1 MSAYRPPRFSLPRYF
16 PSGRTRTTLSA
27 RRNLHVCTTWFCPG
41 VLWAVLAAL
50 CFLSAPN
57 ARCQEKTGGIFVR
70 VQSPDKSSVD
80 QATVNLFTFSGA
92 PLRTA
97 TTVGGQ
103 AVFESLPK
111 ATYVL
116 EVTAA
121 GYERF
126 RQSVELSIN
135 GDEQWVYVT
144 LTPLGGFKSSSGPS
158 GPPIL
163 APNAQKEL
171 NKALESLRADKLD
184 EARKHLEKVSRSAPS
199 NPDVN
204 YLWGMYYAQSKDWAH
219 AQAYWEKAIQFY
231 PRHEFAL
238 AALGQLALQN
248 GDFPKAIDYLGRA
261 VEASP
266 SSWRHE
272 QQLAEAYLRH
282 NEFDQA
288 QKHAVRAI
296 ELGKDRA
303 GAAQLVLA
311 KAYLRQNQP
320 QLAQKALTALL
331 AEQPSGPDSQQASQL
346 LEALKHPVAASTAV
360 APVAAATPS
369 VETVKPAP
377 TTSTY
382 IREELLPP
390 AKWMPPDV
398 DESMPP
404 VESGAACPLR
414 QIQDEVAKR
423 VRNFVDGVNRISATE
438 ALDHEVVDRFGLTT
452 KRETRNFTYVES
464 LQEVKPG
471 MYRVEEYRNGTM
483 GLDVFPER
491 LASLGLGSL
500 VMIFHPAYRDEYE
513 VTCEGLSRWHGALAW
528 QLHFRQ
534 RADKPVRLREYTL
547 AKQVFPVALRG
558 RAWIATNS
566 YQVVSL
572 ETDIVAP
579 IPQIR
584 LKAEHISI
592 DYAPVKFRKGSEEL
606 WLPQSAELFFDLGG
620 RRIHR
625 RHHFTNYLLFSVDE
639 NQKIAAPTVD
649 AESETSP
656 VSEPNF

>member
-1 MSAYRPPRFSLPRYF
+1 LAIVAATVCLLFAPTRLPAQASGTADGSILVHVRLPDGSSLDR
-16 PSGRTRTTLSA
+16 GA
-27 RRNLHVCTTWFCPG
+27 
-41 VLWAVLAAL
+41 
-50 CFLSAPN
+50 
-57 ARCQEKTGGIFVR
+57 I
-70 VQSPDKSSVD
+70 
-80 QATVNLFTFSGA
+80 VNLFTLTGA
-92 PLRTA
+92 S
-97 TTVGGQ
+97 VGIGQMQGGQ
-103 AVFESLPK
+103 VDFEGIPEGRY
-111 ATYVL
+111 TL
-116 EVTAA
+116 EVVAP
-121 GYERF
+121 GYQKDTE
-126 RQSVELSIN
+126 QVELTIK
-135 GDEQWVYVT
+135 GERVQVYAT
-144 LTPLGGFKSSSGPS
+144 LRPESNAGKASQHSSA
-158 GPPIL
+158 PIL
-163 APNAQKEL
+163 APDAQKEL
-171 NKALESLRADKLD
+171 SKTLEALRDGKLD
-184 EARKHLEKVSRSAPS
+184 EAKKHLDKLIRKAPA

-204 YLWGMYYAQSKDWAH
+204 YIAGMYYAQINDWPH
-219 AQAYWEKAIQFY
+219 ARGYWEKAIQIY
-231 PRHEFAL
+231 PQHAFSL
-238 AALGQLALQN
+238 AALGEAAVQS
-248 GDFPKAIDYLGRA
+248 GDLPAAIGFLGRA
-261 VEASP
+261 VAAAP
-266 SSWRHE
+266 SSWHFEER
-272 QQLAEAYLRH
+272 LAEAYLLH
-282 NEFDQA
+282 DEYDQA
-288 QKHAVRAI
+288 QKHAEHAI

-303 GAAQLVLA
+303 SPAQFVLA
-311 KAYLRQNQP
+311 KVFLRQNQP

-331 AEQPSGPDSQQASQL
+331 AEQPSGPDSQQARQL
-346 LEALKHPVAASTAV
+346 LEALKHPVASSTAV
-360 APVAAATPS
+360 APVAAATPN
-369 VETVKPAP
+369 VESVKPAP
-377 TTSTY
+377 PTSTF

-398 DESMPP
+398 DESMPL
-404 VESGAACPLR
+404 VESGAACPL
-414 QIQDEVAKR
+414 QQVQDEVAKR
-423 VRNFVDGVNRISATE
+423 VRAFVDGVNRISANE
-438 ALDHEVVDRFGLTT
+438 ALDHEVVDRYGLTT

-534 RADKPVRLREYTL
+534 RADKPIRLREYTV

-558 RAWIATNS
+558 RAWIATDS

-592 DYAPVKFRKGSEEL
+592 DYAPVKFRKNNEEL

-625 RHHFTNYLLFSVDE
+625 RHHFSNYMLFSVDE

-656 VSEPNF
+656 VSQPNF

>member
-1 MSAYRPPRFSLPRYF
+1 VSTFSLTAVARSRYRPFDKKGAARGLVSRFRLPI
-16 PSGRTRTTLSA
+16 A
-27 RRNLHVCTTWFCPG
+27 
-41 VLWAVLAAL
+41 AAAL
-50 CFLSAPN
+50 CLLFAPTRLP
-57 ARCQEKTGGIFVR
+57 AQASGTGDGSILVHVR
-70 VQSPDKSSVD
+70 LPDGSSLD
-80 QATVNLFTFSGA
+80 RGAIVNLFTLTGA
-92 PLRTA
+92 S
-97 TTVGGQ
+97 VGIGQMQGGQ
-103 AVFESLPK
+103 VDFEGIPEGRY
-111 ATYVL
+111 TL
-116 EVTAA
+116 EVVAP
-121 GYERF
+121 GYQRDTE
-126 RQSVELSIN
+126 QVELTIK
-135 GDEQWVYVT
+135 GERIQVYAT
-144 LTPLGGFKSSSGPS
+144 LRPESNAGKASQHSSA
-158 GPPIL
+158 PIL
-163 APNAQKEL
+163 APDAQKEL
-171 NKALESLRADKLD
+171 SKTLEALREGKLD
-184 EARKHLEKVSRSAPS
+184 EAKKHLDKLIRKAPA

-204 YLWGMYYAQSKDWAH
+204 YIAGMYYAQINDWPH
-219 AQAYWEKAIQFY
+219 ARGYWEKAIQIY
-231 PRHEFAL
+231 PQHAFSL
-238 AALGQLALQN
+238 AALGEAAVQS
-248 GDFPKAIDYLGRA
+248 GDLPAAIGFLGRA
-261 VEASP
+261 VAAAP
-266 SSWRHE
+266 SSWHFEER
-272 QQLAEAYLRH
+272 LAEAYLLH
-282 NEFDQA
+282 DEYDQA
-288 QKHAVRAI
+288 QKHAEHAI

-303 GAAQLVLA
+303 SPAQFVLA
-311 KAYLRQNQP
+311 KVFLRQNQP

-331 AEQPSGPDSQQASQL
+331 AEQPSGPDSQQARQL
-346 LEALKHPVAASTAV
+346 LETLKHPVAASTAV
-360 APVAAATPS
+360 APVAAATPN
-369 VETVKPAP
+369 VESVKPAP
-377 TTSTY
+377 PTSTY

-398 DESMPP
+398 DESMPL
-404 VESGAACPLR
+404 VESGGACPL
-414 QIQDEVAKR
+414 QQVQDEVAKR
-423 VRNFVDGVNRISATE
+423 VRGFVDGVNRISANE
-438 ALDHEVVDRFGLTT
+438 ALDHEVVDRYGLTT

-534 RADKPVRLREYTL
+534 RADKPIRLREYTV

-558 RAWIATNS
+558 RAWIATDS

-592 DYAPVKFRKGSEEL
+592 DYAPVKFRKNNEEL

-625 RHHFTNYLLFSVDE
+625 RHHFSNYMLFSVDE

-656 VSEPNF
+656 VSQPNF